1 MRVDPPPTLPTLLPV
16 LASLLAD
23 VPLDAPVA
31 VGLRLPPA
39 GSPRPAGDELELTFR
54 HLDCAD
60 VVCALGGFVAPTD
73 WQAFGVVAPGRS
85 VPVDADGAPAGGP
98 DTRVV
103 VCALVGHNGEVASH
117 VRAGDGRVL
126 AGGETDGRVVD
137 ACRRVLGLPTPPAP
151 GSPQVWATVVWVDAV
166 LAATL
171 AADLGEPPGW
181 HALAALDPLDHAGDR
196 AGLTWSLVRASCAA
210 GLVVVPGVDA
220 ELAAWMDDGMFARE
234 ATAALPPLFDMLHD
248 LRDLLAPHV
257 LDHVLERVAE
267 RLAA

>member
-1 MRVDPPPTLPTLLPV
+1 MFIAADDAVFDKVGEPT
-16 LASLLAD
+16 AED
-23 VPLDAPVA
+23 VAPVVA
-31 VGLRLPPA
+31 TV
-39 GSPRPAGDELELTFR
+39 
-54 HLDCAD
+54 
-60 VVCALGGFVAPTD
+60 GFVTVGPA
-73 WQAFGVVAPGRS
+73 A
-85 VPVDADGAPAGGP
+85 VDGGAP
-98 DTRVV
+98 
-103 VCALVGHNGEVASH
+103 
-117 VRAGDGRVL
+117 VL

-257 LDHVLERVAE
+257 LDHVLARVAE